1 MLIIYHSFV
10 NGRQMWL
17 YCHRADAS
25 NADGPVKLTIW
36 PPPAAPTGR
45 RRRRDGPPMRHGS
58 RLLDDDGDGTIERD
72 DDGETGNG
80 GTAVGASPLWE
91 HAEAF
96 RRAAILGLIF
106 DNINDDDGGDCS
118 DIFAAFSDVVR
129 REGRSGHVAGYRT
142 NVLQQANIADHGI
155 LLSVRTR
162 RRRRHARGA
171 SAVVRSIDGRRV
183 VGDDQRS

>member
-1 MLIIYHSFV
+1 MVAFPNVDGITSALSLILVAMAS
-10 NGRQMWL
+10 L
-17 YCHRADAS
+17 RAAS
-25 NADGPVKLTIW
+25 RLERRIDGGSIGLM
-36 PPPAAPTGR
+36 
-45 RRRRDGPPMRHGS
+45 DGPPIPGP
-58 RLLDDDGDGTIERD
+58 GD
-72 DDGETGNG
+72 DDGETGDG

-142 NVLQQANIADHGI
+142 DVLQQANIADHGI

-162 RRRRHARGA
+162 RRRRQARGA